1 MLQVKK
7 FLKKIFPYVS
17 VSERTDVKLAKKV
30 LSLFITLI
38 LVYILEIYS
47 NFIIFS
53 KTYHCLTSNIDGME
67 SIPKYFESSK
77 KRDSSNGCKT
87 FEELKK
93 LNEITFA
100 TSMTNEYDVFS
111 DALDNEH
118 CRSTLLNS
126 LKI

>member
-1 MLQVKK
+1 
-7 FLKKIFPYVS
+7 
-17 VSERTDVKLAKKV
+17 
-30 LSLFITLI
+30 
-38 LVYILEIYS
+38 
-47 NFIIFS
+47 
-53 KTYHCLTSNIDGME
+53 ME

-100 TSMTNEYDVFS
+100 TSMTNEYDVFN

-118 CRSTLLNS
+118 CRGTLLNS